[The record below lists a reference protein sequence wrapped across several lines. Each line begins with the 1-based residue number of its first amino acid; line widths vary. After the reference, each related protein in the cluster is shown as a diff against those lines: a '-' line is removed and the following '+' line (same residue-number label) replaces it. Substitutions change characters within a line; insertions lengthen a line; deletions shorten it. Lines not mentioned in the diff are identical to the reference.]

1 MAITQQE
8 QDKAQGDFAE
18 AFDEPTPAVVEQ
30 TEDEAF
36 GLSPEMPGDTAGE
49 GEPPVDVIDE
59 EPAAEPVAEPVEAP
73 PEEMPAE
80 PAAEEA
86 APDGDGAAEGLDIE
100 EAAESPAEEAAEH
113 AGGGEEVEAAIK
125 MLTDDFGPEFVNAIK
140 LVAAHCAG
148 QKTDEI
154 AEKHVGAIGQTLDA
168 IIADMSDGKA
178 KAHFKEIKAAH
189 PDFDMV
195 AKSDEFAGW
204 LNTLPEAERAEADAV
219 IDHGQAEDVVSL
231 LSRFKQAAG
240 GQEEADEFDAAADA
254 AEGVRSS
261 GMRLPEAP
269 TANDEYADAW
279 EKA

>member
-30 TEDEAF
+30 SEDEAF

-59 EPAAEPVAEPVEAP
+59 EPAADPVAEAP

-80 PAAEEA
+80 PVAEEA
-86 APDGDGAAEGLDIE
+86 TPEGEGAAEGLDIE

-113 AGGGEEVEAAIK
+113 ADVGAEVEAAIK
-125 MLTDDFGPEFVNAIK
+125 MLSDDFGPEFVNAIK
-140 LVAAHCAG
+140 LVATHCAG

-168 IIADMSDGKA
+168 IIADLSDGKA

-189 PDFDMV
+189 PDFDV
-195 AKSDEFAGW
+195 VSKSDEFAGW

-219 IDHGQAEDVVSL
+219 IDHGQAEDVIQML
-231 LSRFKQAAG
+231 TKFKQAAG
-240 GQEEADEFDAAADA
+240 GQDEADEFDAAADA